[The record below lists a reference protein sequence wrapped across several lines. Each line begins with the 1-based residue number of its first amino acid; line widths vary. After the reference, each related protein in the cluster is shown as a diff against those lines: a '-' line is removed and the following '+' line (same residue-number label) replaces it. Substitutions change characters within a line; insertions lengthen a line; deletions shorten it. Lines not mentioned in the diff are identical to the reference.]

1 MALSSIGPSWR
12 ALWEQENGAAVRIR
26 QHCHKTCKTGL
37 IRPLSPSQLSRLDW
51 HDTGGGCSKGRTCVL
66 VRPFRFSCGYFL
78 AIRGR
83 GRAVDAVPAEWIFN
97 PPSSSVKGFMILLSC
112 KLTGVTG
119 LIRHACRNSRCTECA
134 RSIAV
139 RGEKKLREQMLKQL
153 STYIFFILNTAHGIV
168 NVCLESPQYAWF
180 LKLKSKTGH

>member
-1 MALSSIGPSWR
+1 MPEQWRKDGSLQHRSILTG
-12 ALWEQENGAAVRIR
+12 AVGTENGAVVRIR

-37 IRPLSPSQLSRLDW
+37 IRPHSPSQLSRLDW

-66 VRPFRFSCGYFL
+66 VRPFRFSCEYFL

-83 GRAVDAVPAEWIFN
+83 GRAVDAVPVEWIFN

-119 LIRHACRNSRCTECA
+119 LIRHACRNSRCRDCT

-139 RGEKKLREQMLKQL
+139 RGKK
-153 STYIFFILNTAHGIV
+153 N
-168 NVCLESPQYAWF
+168 
-180 LKLKSKTGH
+180 

>member
-12 ALWEQENGAAVRIR
+12 ALWEQRMVLRCVST

-37 IRPLSPSQLSRLDW
+37 IRPFSPSQLSRLDW
-51 HDTGGGCSKGRTCVL
+51 HDTGGGCSKRRTCVL

-83 GRAVDAVPAEWIFN
+83 GRGVDAMSAEWIFN
-97 PPSSSVKGFMILLSC
+97 PPSFSVKGFMILLSC
-112 KLTGVTG
+112 KLTSVTG

-139 RGEKKLREQMLKQL
+139 RRGR
-153 STYIFFILNTAHGIV
+153 GIKRA
-168 NVCLESPQYAWF
+168 NVEAAQHIHF
-180 LKLKSKTGH
+180 LYTEDCRCRCKFVFEITTVCTGF